1 MHKHL
6 IFITYIASL
15 FLSSCSVYRIDIQQG
30 NIVTQDMIDLLRPNM
45 NKTKVKYIMG
55 TPLLIDVFHQ
65 NRWDYIYLVQSGSE
79 DRIQKRISL
88 FFENDTLA
96 GVQGDFRPSN
106 LPVVDA
112 PKKSTVLVPKRNLDK
127 TLLQKVKSLLFLDAI
142 D

>member
-1 MHKHL
+1 
-6 IFITYIASL
+6 
-15 FLSSCSVYRIDIQQG
+15 
-30 NIVTQDMIDLLRPNM
+30 MIDLLRPNM

-65 NRWDYIYLVQSGSE
+65 NRWDYIYSVQAGGE
-79 DRIQKRISL
+79 DRKQKRISL

-112 PKKSTVLVPKRNLDK
+112 PKKSTVLVPERVLDK
-127 TLLQKVKSLLFLDAI
+127 TLLQKLKSLLFLD
-142 D
+142 DLD